1 MKPPTSVIDLVIQY
15 HLEELKIQVDED
27 MEQDYLAEPDSDVPL
42 NYDQVLNMYMRPVYA
57 EQKCDLT
64 RLKAALK
71 SKEEQVARIENKMS
85 KPENPIKDI
94 AQNLNI
100 GNSVLDNVDKG
111 IVDLKKI
118 LEDLLNAK

>member
-1 MKPPTSVIDLVIQY
+1 M
-15 HLEELKIQVDED
+15 EELKIQVDED

>member
-1 MKPPTSVIDLVIQY
+1 
-15 HLEELKIQVDED
+15 
-27 MEQDYLAEPDSDVPL
+27 
-42 NYDQVLNMYMRPVYA
+42 
-57 EQKCDLT
+57 
-64 RLKAALK
+64 
-71 SKEEQVARIENKMS
+71 MS

-118 LEDLLNAK
+118 LEDLLNAKWETPNIFPLFETLRDLIKF